1 MLVEKWHNTANKILP
16 VLDVIA
22 SCVVLFAL
30 LPFAGGLPA
39 IASQGDVL
47 PDTLWFT
54 GSLGGAFLFLAG
66 GAKLLFPSVP
76 LRWFVTAY
84 VPAIVFLGM
93 LRFQP
98 LSLHW
103 VFPGWIVMA
112 ILVGVFLTV
121 LRRPWLWVTAG
132 AGWCVLLLGFLS
144 VMNIRSFLTT
154 ETQQFSLFIAL
165 MPITCLLVLVLLVFH
180 FRYRNTMAD
189 GAFS

>member
-66 GAKLLFPSVP
+66 GAKLLFPTAPLVCNCVRSRNRFFRNVALPAFEPALGVSWLDSYGISCWCVP
-76 LRWFVTAY
+76 YRASPPLA
-84 VPAIVFLGM
+84 LGDRRRR
-93 LRFQP
+93 LVCSSSR
-98 LSLHW
+98 LSLRNEHKK
-103 VFPGWIVMA
+103 
-112 ILVGVFLTV
+112 
-121 LRRPWLWVTAG
+121 
-132 AGWCVLLLGFLS
+132 LS
-144 VMNIRSFLTT
+144 DN
-154 ETQQFSLFIAL
+154 
-165 MPITCLLVLVLLVFH
+165 
-180 FRYRNTMAD
+180 
-189 GAFS
+189 